1 MKREHVKKTAVAMVK
16 EAGLINLSRRQLCE
30 RAGIPDG
37 SFPHVMGCNFAEF
50 VEELRVDGIE
60 AAAYPVSKT
69 RANPALRKGHI
80 LVVAVAMAKDVGYHK
95 ITRDA
100 VAEAAGVSMGLV
112 TRYFGTMT
120 QLRRDIVRYAIRE
133 QVPEIIA
140 QALANGDDHARK
152 APEEL
157 KMRAKAILAAS
168 F

>member
-1 MKREHVKKTAVAMVK
+1 MKRENVKATAVAMVQ

-50 VEELRVDGIE
+50 VDELKGENVG
-60 AAAYPVSKT
+60 ATSFPVSKSRT
-69 RANPALRKGHI
+69 NPALRKAHI
-80 LVVAVAMAKDVGYHK
+80 LAAAVDMSKTVGYHK
-95 ITRDA
+95 LTRDA

-112 TRYFGTMT
+112 TRYFSTMNN
-120 QLRRDIVRYAIRE
+120 LRRGVIRYAIRHDIA
-133 QVPEIIA
+133 EIVA
-140 QALANGDDHARK
+140 QGLANGDDHAKK
-152 APEEL
+152 APDEL